1 MRCVILHYHIFKNAG
16 STVEDILANTF
27 YERLGRYDSADYDH
41 VIGNDEI
48 VAYLERDPNLQAFS
62 SHQIRYPMPEIPG
75 YLFFD
80 WCVLRDPIERLR
92 STYRYFRKK
101 PAMGEPSSDLANLVP
116 PGEWVARMVRDYP
129 YRINNVQVNMLANGN
144 NDDPPSEAD
153 LARASERMRSIAML
167 GVVDCFNQ
175 SLIAGQYFLRP
186 VFPAL
191 AIGQQPANVSGGKNI
206 QFAEACDPEVYA
218 ELLRLNALDTRL
230 LELAR
235 IEVHRRFALVPDGAA
250 RLAALEQR
258 T

>member
-27 YERLGRYDSADYDH
+27 FERFGRYDSSSFDH
-41 VIGNDEI
+41 IVGQDEI
-48 VAYLERDPNLQAFS
+48 LDYLERDPHLQAFS
-62 SHQIRYPMPEIPG
+62 SHQIRYPMPEKAG
-75 YLFFD
+75 FLFFD

-101 PAMGEPSSDLANLVP
+101 PVAGEPASDLANQFG
-116 PGEWVARMVRDYP
+116 PGEFVARMVRDYP
-129 YRINNVQVNMLANGN
+129 YRINDVQVNLLANGN
-144 NDDPPSEAD
+144 NDDPPGEAD
-153 LARASERMRSIAML
+153 LHLALERMRAIAVL

-186 VFPAL
+186 ILPAL
-191 AIGQQPANVSGGKNI
+191 AIGQQAANVSGAKGM

-218 ELLRLNALDTRL
+218 ELLRLNALDLRL

-235 IEVHRRFALVPDGAA
+235 AEVQRRFALVPNGVA
-250 RLAALEQR
+250 RLRELE
-258 T
+258 